1 MQLSAFLCLLE
12 QASKEALA
20 AELAARGTVVE
31 EGKKKVRNTFGQSNF
46 LFTILSWI
54 VWLSVAVSKHRNED
68 VMKTPRARH
77 LLKHRQKPHT
87 TCWNGRYSLVL
98 SHTIQNKLVLWT
110 LHVHSEPDV
119 QTNWKPEIQFNV
131 SSHRDLV
138 QRSMRELL
146 ANCTRYAC
154 LFMLK
159 I

>member
-1 MQLSAFLCLLE
+1 MQLSVFLCLQE
-12 QASKEALA
+12 QAAKEALA
-20 AELAARGTVVE
+20 AELAARGIVVE

-119 QTNWKPEIQFNV
+119 QTNMKAWNSIQRLFSQGLGSKINEGAV
-131 SSHRDLV
+131 G
-138 QRSMRELL
+138 EL
-146 ANCTRYAC
+146 YKVC
-154 LFMLK
+154 LFVYA
-159 I
+159 